1 MKSKIKV
8 LLLVMAM
15 ACVCLAGCGKKEGT
29 VTTTGQKG
37 ESDKLKVVTTIFAPY
52 DFSRQIA
59 GEDAKITMLLPPASE
74 THTFEPTPQDIIN
87 IQNCDVFVYIGG
99 ESDSWI
105 EDVLKDIDTSKI
117 KVIPLMKEVDLL
129 EEETVEGMQEEEHEH
144 EHEHEHDGEEHQ
156 EEEYD
161 EHIWTSPKNSIKIVE
176 KLQQTFMEV
185 DEANKDDYKKNG
197 DSYIAELEELDAK
210 FQNVVE
216 HAERKTI
223 VFGDRFPLR
232 YFAEEYGLDYYAAFP
247 GCAEDTEPSAST
259 IAFLIDK
266 VKEEKIPVVYHLEL
280 SNEKMADTICE
291 STGAKKLLFHA
302 CHNISK
308 EDFENGVTYVELM
321 EKNVET
327 LQEALN

>member
-8 LLLVMAM
+8 LLLVTAM
-15 ACVCLAGCGKKEGT
+15 ACVCLAGCGKKEGN
-29 VTTTGQKG
+29 VNTTGKKD
-37 ESDKLKVVTTIFAPY
+37 ESGKLKIVTTIFAPY

-59 GEDAKITMLLPPASE
+59 GDNAEITMLLPPASE

-87 IQNCDVFVYIGG
+87 IQNCDVFIYIGG

-129 EEETVEGMQEEEHEH
+129 EEEMVEGMQEEEHEH
-144 EHEHEHDGEEHQ
+144 EEEHH

-176 KLQQTFMEV
+176 KLQQTFIEV
-185 DEANKDDYKKNG
+185 DEKNKEYYKKSG
-197 DSYIAELEELDAK
+197 DSYKKELEELDAK
-210 FQNVVE
+210 FQSAVE
-216 HAERKTI
+216 NGKRKTI

-232 YFAEEYGLDYYAAFP
+232 YFVEEYGLDYYAAFP

-266 VKEEKIPVVYHLEL
+266 VREEEIPVVFHLEL
-280 SNEKMADTICE
+280 SNEKMTDTICE
-291 STGAKKLLFHA
+291 STSAKKVLFHS

-308 EDFENGVTYVELM
+308 EDFENGTTYIELM
-321 EKNVET
+321 EKNVKVLE
-327 LQEALN
+327 EALN

>member
-8 LLLVMAM
+8 LLLVTAM
-15 ACVCLAGCGKKEGT
+15 ACVCLAGCGKKEGN
-29 VTTTGQKG
+29 VNTTGKKD
-37 ESDKLKVVTTIFAPY
+37 ESGKLKIVTTIFAPY

-59 GEDAKITMLLPPASE
+59 GDNAEITMLLPPASE

-87 IQNCDVFVYIGG
+87 IQNCDVFIYIGG

-129 EEETVEGMQEEEHEH
+129 EEEMVEGMQEEEYEH
-144 EHEHEHDGEEHQ
+144 EEEHH

-176 KLQQTFMEV
+176 KLQQTFIEV
-185 DEANKDDYKKNG
+185 DEKNKEYYKKSG
-197 DSYIAELEELDAK
+197 DSYKKELEELDAK
-210 FQNVVE
+210 FQSAVE
-216 HAERKTI
+216 NGKRKTI

-232 YFAEEYGLDYYAAFP
+232 YFVEQYGLDYYAAFP

-266 VKEEKIPVVYHLEL
+266 VREEEIPVVFHLEL
-280 SNEKMADTICE
+280 SNEKMTDTICE
-291 STGAKKLLFHA
+291 STSAKKVLFHS

-308 EDFENGVTYVELM
+308 EDFENGTTYIELM
-321 EKNVET
+321 EKNVKVLE
-327 LQEALN
+327 EALN